1 MKEWKVILAT
11 LVIFA
16 AGVIT
21 GGLLVNHSVKSR
33 QKPAGTHVKQPPQ
46 NRGPIHETR
55 FQYIRVIEQ
64 QLELTTEQREKIDL
78 VINDSQMR
86 VKGYWDAAQPKINE
100 EMKRVKEQIREH
112 LTPDQRKKFDEL
124 NKQRAPKKEQRKDP
138 SSQRT
143 NARPAVVSTNSPVA
157 VPK

>member
-33 QKPAGTHVKQPPQ
+33 QKPAGAHAKQPPP
-46 NRGPIHETR
+46 NRSPIHETR

-64 QLELTTEQREKIDL
+64 QLDLTPQQREKIDL

-86 VKGYWDAAQPKINE
+86 VKGYWDAAQPKIND
-100 EMKRVKEQIREH
+100 EMKRVKEQIREQ
-112 LTPDQRKKFDEL
+112 LNPEQRKKFDEL
-124 NKQRAPKKEQRKDP
+124 NKQRQPKKEQRKEG
-138 SSQRT
+138 SSKRT
-143 NARPAVVSTNSPVA
+143 NSVPATN
-157 VPK
+157 VPAPQN